1 MRLPARCR
9 HTTLAISCWH
19 CLLLARAS
27 AERASLPVISHFGVK
42 LFSVGWGAPS
52 TLPVSPCW
60 KMASWASPRS
70 SVRFLW
76 LEESGAAGS
85 LRPGLCLAVTA
96 LTTLDTSAPGLSGR
110 PRHRPCFRLA
120 LPRRPAEL
128 SESLEPSLLSGNL
141 AFFCRSCASSRW
153 MQKRGQTALS
163 RACFPPALPTGS
175 PEHPCS
181 QSSMLPVPTELSAA
195 TWQVLWEQPLH
206 SEGHHTAPPPP
217 KAPG

>member
-9 HTTLAISCWH
+9 QTTLAISCWH

-27 AERASLPVISHFGVK
+27 AERASLPVISHLGVK

-60 KMASWASPRS
+60 KTPSWASPRS

-141 AFFCRSCASSRW
+141 AFFCRSCSSSRG
-153 MQKRGQTALS
+153 MQKRGQTALTQACS
-163 RACFPPALPTGS
+163 AKTLPGASPFPELNTPSPHRAQCCNTAGAL
-175 PEHPCS
+175 
-181 QSSMLPVPTELSAA
+181 
-195 TWQVLWEQPLH
+195 
-206 SEGHHTAPPPP
+206 
-217 KAPG
+217 